1 MRCWGPSSRIPRS
14 SPTRL
19 IRLCPLARAILLTSP
34 ARRSRSSP
42 ARAGS
47 RSIWVRARSPAIR
60 VRAKSPAIP
69 VRASGRAIRVR
80 AKSPAIPVRAS
91 SPAIP
96 VRASSPLSRFGRAA
110 PLSRFGGA
118 ARYPGHGSYPG
129 EQGYSGPPSNSY
141 DPPGSG
147 RSAGYAGR
155 PGYETPPSYDAPPTY
170 GTPGPYDAAPSYNAA
185 PTYGTEPTYDAP
197 PAPGPFGYE
206 PSYPSQSPF
215 APLPSREPEPPP
227 KPELHYRGAPLDGRA
242 PHVSIVLPCY
252 NEQDHVLLE
261 LERISRA
268 MDISGL
274 PYELIAVDDA
284 STDGTLERLQ
294 SAEPK
299 LPRLRV
305 VHFPRNGGAGT
316 VRQIGTQQAKGEIV
330 VWTDADM
337 TYPNER
343 IPELVAMLD
352 ADPAIDQVVG
362 ARTSEEGTH
371 KVARVPAK
379 WFIRKLAEKL
389 TNSEIPDLNSGL
401 RAFRREVAQPYL
413 RLLPPGFSCVT
424 TITLAFLSNQHA
436 VVYVPIDY
444 AKRAGVSKFRFFSD
458 AYRYILQ
465 VLRMVMYFNPLKV
478 LMPVALFLLALGLLK
493 GVYDMVVH
501 PFYFAIN
508 TVLIFVTGLIIAS
521 LALLADLIVRSRGD
535 T

>member
-1 MRCWGPSSRIPRS
+1 MSTPQEPGPFGWPEHGHPEPEAPANGRHAP
-14 SPTRL
+14 PDGTV
-19 IRLCPLARAILLTSP
+19 PLDALLGPEQPYTPEQFYPLDPSMP
-34 ARRSRSSP
+34 PGQGYSADQP
-42 ARAGS
+42 
-47 RSIWVRARSPAIR
+47 
-60 VRAKSPAIP
+60 
-69 VRASGRAIRVR
+69 GRAEPQFPG
-80 AKSPAIPVRAS
+80 SGEQ
-91 SPAIP
+91 
-96 VRASSPLSRFGRAA
+96 PLYPGSGVQ
-110 PLSRFGGA
+110 P
-118 ARYPGHGSYPG
+118 RYPGSGVQPRYPGSGEQPLYPDHGSYQG
-129 EQGYSGPPSNSY
+129 EQGYSGPPSYSY

-170 GTPGPYDAAPSYNAA
+170 GAPRPYDTAPSYNAA
-185 PTYGTEPTYDAP
+185 PTYGTAPTYDAP
-197 PAPGPFGYE
+197 PAPGTFGYE

-227 KPELHYRGAPLDGRA
+227 KPELHYRGAPLDDRA

-305 VHFPRNGGAGT
+305 VHFRRNGGAGT

-493 GVYDMVVH
+493 GVYDTVVH

-521 LALLADLIVRSRGD
+521 MALLADLIVRSRGD